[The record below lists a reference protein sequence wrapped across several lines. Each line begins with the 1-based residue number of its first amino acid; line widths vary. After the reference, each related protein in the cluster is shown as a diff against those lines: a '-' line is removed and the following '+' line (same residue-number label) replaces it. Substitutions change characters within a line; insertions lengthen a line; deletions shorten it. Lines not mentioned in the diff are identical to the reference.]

1 MDVPARVGV
10 AQGVVEAVG
19 IAVVVLRVGGVLEEG
34 VGAQE
39 ALQAWGVGAPVH
51 VDEAQG
57 GQVLVAGV
65 AALAEHADAMPLGQR
80 SPVQRVARPPP
91 GVERLPRYGLP
102 IGIGEQRPR
111 ALEVGVYVADRC
123 ALRAAIALYHS
134 RHSHGGL
141 HPQTVGAAV
150 GARVDVHL
158 GIAHV
163 VADER
168 NLPVLNMFG
177 HGALSARVERIAHPA
192 ARGAVCCQQ
201 MGIGV
206 VVQFH
211 LGHGAA
217 RAQLVAGAHPAQLLG
232 GGVVAGAIALC
243 VSYLCCAVVVRM
255 SAPYTRVTYAHAP
268 ALKGSKRL
276 LRVICG
282 ASKHGA
288 KVGNLCQKSMI
299 SKQNTYVYIISCL

>member
-1 MDVPARVGV
+1 MRHG
-10 AQGVVEAVG
+10 
-19 IAVVVLRVGGVLEEG
+19 
-34 VGAQE
+34 
-39 ALQAWGVGAPVH
+39 
-51 VDEAQG
+51 
-57 GQVLVAGV
+57 
-65 AALAEHADAMPLGQR
+65 
-80 SPVQRVARPPP
+80 
-91 GVERLPRYGLP
+91 LPRSV
-102 IGIGEQRPR
+102 GEQHPR
-111 ALEVGVYVADRC
+111 ALEVGVHVADR
-123 ALRAAIALYHS
+123 AVHASIALYHS
-134 RHSHGGL
+134 SHARGGL
-141 HPQTVGAAV
+141 HAQTVGAAV

-201 MGIGV
+201 MGIGA
-206 VVQFH
+206 VVQLH

-217 RAQLVAGAHPAQLLG
+217 RAQLVAGAYPAQLLG

-268 ALKGSKRL
+268 ALKGGKRL
-276 LRVICG
+276 LRAICNAG
-282 ASKHGA
+282 GHGT
-288 KVGNLCQKSMI
+288 KIMNLEE
-299 SKQNTYVYIISCL
+299 N